1 MKSIKIFLSP
11 NRAKKELQAKNEE
24 LASIQAEMA
33 DKEALQSTY
42 EKQLENAFED
52 IKKLKSDLILVQH
65 EKDTL
70 KNELSATQIKLAEME
85 RTRRENDEIMRGLV
99 EMEEKLKSVEQM
111 KRSYET
117 RISALKK
124 RLAEA
129 NKMLTVQAKNRSMN
143 YFDVIEMSEEDSKVN
158 TPATSTKTDAHI
170 AKPHTPSLFD
180 LAEEKPSASNWL
192 QPLPDD

>member
-1 MKSIKIFLSP
+1 V
-11 NRAKKELQAKNEE
+11 QNER
-24 LASIQAEMA
+24 
-33 DKEALQSTY
+33 
-42 EKQLENAFED
+42 
-52 IKKLKSDLILVQH
+52 
-65 EKDTL
+65 DTL
-70 KNELSATQIKLAEME
+70 KTELSATQIKLAEME
-85 RTRRENDEIMRGLV
+85 RTRRENDEIMRGLI

-129 NKMLTVQAKNRSMN
+129 NKMLTVQAKNRSVN
-143 YFDVIEMSEEDSKVN
+143 YFDVIEMSEENPKED
-158 TPATSTKTDAHI
+158 TLATNSKTDAHT
-170 AKPHTPSLFD
+170 AQPHTPSLFD